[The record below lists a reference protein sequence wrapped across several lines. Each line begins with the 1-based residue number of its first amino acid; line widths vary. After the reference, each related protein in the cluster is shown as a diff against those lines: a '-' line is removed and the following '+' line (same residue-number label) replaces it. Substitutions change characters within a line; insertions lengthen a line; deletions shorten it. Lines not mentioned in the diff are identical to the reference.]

1 MGSEPAPSMAN
12 FLLYSLSICRF
23 GKQGEKA
30 LQLRE
35 NLVTFSV
42 LLMIW

>member
-1 MGSEPAPSMAN
+1 MGSETAPFMAS

-35 NLVTFSV
+35 NVVTFSI